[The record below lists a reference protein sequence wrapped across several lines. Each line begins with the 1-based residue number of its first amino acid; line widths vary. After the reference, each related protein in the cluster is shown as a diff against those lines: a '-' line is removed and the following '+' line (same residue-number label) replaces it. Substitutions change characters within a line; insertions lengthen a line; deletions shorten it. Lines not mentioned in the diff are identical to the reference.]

1 MERFIGGV
9 AMARASWRVLR
20 ADREL
25 MVFPAASFVITI
37 LISIGFLV
45 PFWASGY
52 LADLAAGQV
61 DLVMVIVGFLY
72 YLTVYSVT
80 IFCNVA
86 VVAGALIRL
95 EGGDPTIGDGFAAAF
110 DRLPAIVGYAA
121 IAATVGV
128 VLRYLAERT
137 GIIGRLVLGS
147 LGVAWSLATF
157 LVAPVLVVEGIGPL
171 RAIVRSST
179 LLRSTW
185 GEQVAGNVG
194 IGLVFGLLM
203 VVTVVAGV
211 AVFSLVVDMSTYA
224 AAAVVSLLVVV
235 VAALALVS
243 TTLEAILTA
252 SVYRYAA
259 TGKGS
264 GMFPTSVI
272 QDTFGAPKES

>member
-1 MERFIGGV
+1 MARFIGCV

-20 ADREL
+20 TDREL
-25 MVFPAASFVITI
+25 LVFPAAAFVITV
-37 LISIGFLV
+37 LVSIGFLL
-45 PFWASGY
+45 PFWASGR
-52 LADLAAGQV
+52 LADLADGQV
-61 DLVMVIVGFLY
+61 DLVMIVVGLLY
-72 YLTVYSVT
+72 YLTVYSVV

-95 EGGDPTIGDGFAAAF
+95 EGGDPTLGDGFGAAF
-110 DRLPAIVGYAA
+110 DRLPAIIGYAA

-128 VLRYLAERT
+128 VLRYVAERT
-137 GIIGRLVLGS
+137 GIIGRLVLGG

-157 LVAPVLVVEGIGPL
+157 LVAPVLVVEGVGPL

-203 VVTVVAGV
+203 VVTVAVGV
-211 AVFSLVVDMSTYA
+211 AVFSLVVDVSGYA
-224 AAAVVSLLVVV
+224 SAAVVVLLVVI

-243 TTLEAILTA
+243 TTLEAIFTA

-259 TGKGS
+259 TGDGS

-272 QDTFGAPKES
+272 QDAFGSSTDS